1 MRKGW
6 KTYLSDVRT
15 SGSHGGY
22 GHGEVGFDAIKMY
35 GMVDG
40 LVLFHRSRGKVS

>member
-1 MRKGW
+1 MTGPVV
-6 KTYLSDVRT
+6 TDI
-15 SGSHGGY
+15 GY
-22 GHGEVGFDAIKMY
+22 GHGEVGFDGIKMY